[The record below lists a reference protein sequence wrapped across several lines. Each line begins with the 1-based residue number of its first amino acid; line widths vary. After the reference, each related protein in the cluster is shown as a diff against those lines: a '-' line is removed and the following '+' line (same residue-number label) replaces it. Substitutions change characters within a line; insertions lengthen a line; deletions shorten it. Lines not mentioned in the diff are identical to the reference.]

1 LTQDKQA
8 GELSPDGGVGLR
20 KTAPGQHR
28 TAGRT
33 MLAVDDQAFRPD
45 SPEIQLDEVP
55 TQPVWIQGRRA
66 TVGSVV
72 LTNDR
77 ILFIK
82 DASGSPQSGL
92 VGQLLSAP
100 LDALAQ
106 ALERAQ
112 VVVSLP
118 EVTGGKVVRRRLVAD
133 LYEFT
138 LADGSTC
145 RFGNHLGERWEQTV
159 HRLLTERHGRSIVP
173 DGAGAWRVG

>member
-1 LTQDKQA
+1 
-8 GELSPDGGVGLR
+8 
-20 KTAPGQHR
+20 
-28 TAGRT
+28 
-33 MLAVDDQAFRPD
+33 MLAVDDRAFASD
-45 SPEIQLDEVP
+45 SPEVQLDEVP
-55 TQPVWIQGRRA
+55 TQPVWIQGKRSM
-66 TVGSVV
+66 VGSVV

-82 DASGSPQSGL
+82 SASGAPQSGL
-92 VGQLLSAP
+92 VGHLLSAP

-118 EVTGGKVVRRRLVAD
+118 DVTGAKVVPRRLVAD

-145 RFGNHLGERWEQTV
+145 RFGKHLGERWEHTI

-173 DGAGAWRVG
+173 DRAGAWRVE